1 MLKVVVKLKS
11 NRSDINEFCLDV
23 TTPAFPLDFRFHHLV
38 FLLDTHIYEP
48 TVKFN
53 LAHATA
59 YFSKLYG
66 QSKLHDV
73 T

>member
-1 MLKVVVKLKS
+1 MLHIYIY
-11 NRSDINEFCLDV
+11 DISRLRVNEFCLNV
-23 TTPAFPLDFRFHHLV
+23 ITPAFPLDFQFYHLA
-38 FLLDTHIYEP
+38 LLTDTQIYDS
-48 TVKFN
+48 TIKFN

-66 QSKLHDV
+66 QSKPHDV

>member
-1 MLKVVVKLKS
+1 VLTVAVKLKS
-11 NRSDINEFCLDV
+11 NRSDINEFCLEV
-23 TTPAFPLDFRFHHLV
+23 TTAAFPLDFQFYHLV
-38 FLLDTHIYEP
+38 LITNTKIYDP
-48 TVKFN
+48 TIKFN

-66 QSKLHDV
+66 QSKPHGV